1 MLLLRENSL
10 LDAETINGKKP
21 PNHERLLSVS
31 SYQNVLADRRHFAVI
46 QLQRHIARRVLA
58 RGSDA
63 GGRKDIADAS

>member
-1 MLLLRENSL
+1 MLLLRENLL

-21 PNHERLLSVS
+21 PIHERLLSVS
-31 SYQNVLADRRHFAVI
+31 SDHNVLADRHQFAVI

-63 GGRKDIADAS
+63 AERKDIADAS